1 MRDWL
6 HTLYD
11 YAPEFSARSI
21 FDILLLAALIYLV
34 LRFARNTVAMSLLRG
49 GILVFAALFIVA
61 NRFGLFTLQWLL
73 DNVASALITV
83 VAVIFQ
89 PEIRRTLERL
99 GRTRV
104 TNPRSRSTIETQLI
118 EILARAARSLSTQRH
133 GALIVVER
141 ETGLEE
147 YISTG
152 RRLDAIPS
160 EELIGTVFFHNSPLH
175 DGALIVRG
183 DRLVAAGCLLPLTDT
198 ALSSALGTRHRAG
211 VGITERSDA
220 VVMVVSEETGDIS
233 VAVNG
238 QLARQLD
245 DGRLRE
251 LLTRLLNRDERG
263 RALTVRRESDVATIS
278 SVKGREALP

>member
-211 VGITERSDA
+211 GGITERSDA